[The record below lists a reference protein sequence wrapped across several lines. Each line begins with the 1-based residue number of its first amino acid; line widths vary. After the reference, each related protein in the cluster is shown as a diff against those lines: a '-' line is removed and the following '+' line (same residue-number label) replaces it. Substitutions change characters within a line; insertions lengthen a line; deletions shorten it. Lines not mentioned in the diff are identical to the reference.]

1 MRINAPG
8 RMLRN
13 FKILRKYGLFAPAIS
28 LEASSVCQLRC
39 PCCNQT
45 TGDKGITTSGFL
57 KFENFKWFVETYPE
71 FERIE
76 LSCWGEPFLNPQMD
90 EIMAFAQSMDVGLAV
105 RAGSNFNT
113 ISKETIENLV
123 KYRFR
128 HVTIAIDG
136 TTPEVYQIYRQR
148 GDFDT
153 VIRNIKLVNEFKAK
167 YGSSYPE
174 LRWQF
179 IVFEHNEHQ
188 IAEAEKMA
196 SELKMI
202 FQLKLN
208 AKHSYAP
215 VKNKE
220 ILREKLGAATPREY
234 WVRNKKTYMSGCSA
248 MWIAP
253 QITWDG
259 KFTGCCVNKWGDF
272 GNVFESGLEACL
284 SSERFRYAKKMVTG
298 KAKARD
304 DIPCNS
310 CSSYRNKIKEGPL
323 YSTPGVRELAWAIL
337 KR

>member
-1 MRINAPG
+1 
-8 RMLRN
+8 MLNN
-13 FKILRKYGLFAPAIS
+13 FKILRKYGLYAPVIRI
-28 LEASSVCQLRC
+28 EASSVCQLRC
-39 PCCNQT
+39 TGCNQT

-90 EIMAFAQSMDVGLAV
+90 EIMAFAHSKGV
-105 RAGSNFNT
+105 RLTIAAGSNFNS
-113 ISKETIENLV
+113 ISKKTIENLV
-123 KYRFR
+123 KYKFQ
-128 HVTIAIDG
+128 HVTVALDG
-136 TTPEVYQIYRQR
+136 ATPEVYQIYRQR

-153 VIRNIKLVNEFKAK
+153 VIRNVKLVNEFKAK

-174 LRWQF
+174 LRWQYV
-179 IVFEHNEHQ
+179 VFEHNEHQ

-234 WVRNKKTYMSGCSA
+234 WVRNKKTYMSGYSA

-259 KFTGCCVNKWGDF
+259 KFMGCCANKWGDF
-272 GNVFESGLEACL
+272 GNVFESGLKECL
-284 SSERFRYAKKMVTG
+284 KSERYIYAKRMLLDKRSM
-298 KAKARD
+298 RN
-304 DIPCNS
+304 DIPCS
-310 CSSYRNKIKEGPL
+310 KCPKYRNPVTRKMIIRDLKNKLSL
-323 YSTPGVRELAWAIL
+323 YHKG
-337 KR
+337 